1 MIALLKYLDD
11 RGGEP
16 STWAAI
22 TALFAA
28 LHVNVSSD
36 TWAAVT
42 SWGLTGSALLAICLR
57 ENAAGKGSG
66 QIAQDVLQALIKLTN
81 SKGETLK
88 TLLFGIVIGSM
99 MVMTSCATV
108 PTTAPTTLASDG
120 AKVVVV
126 LQDLDTDAKLL
137 AASPAVI
144 TGIEAAE
151 TAVQT
156 GLADLTAGK
165 KTSADFVKL
174 VSDEVNALAPGLI
187 TKFSTNANM
196 TTGLVLIQQLTLLIA
211 MDAGPV
217 TAAIHPVDPNLR
229 TEIDVWHRSQK
240 H

>member
-36 TWAAVT
+36 TWAAIT

-57 ENAAGKGSG
+57 ENAAGKGTG
-66 QIAQDVLQALIKLTN
+66 QIAQDVLQALVKLTN
-81 SKGETLK
+81 SKGGTLK
-88 TLLFGIVIGSM
+88 TLIFGIVIGSM

-108 PTTAPTTLASDG
+108 PTTLASDG
-120 AKVVVV
+120 AKVVAV

-144 TGIEAAE
+144 TDIEAAE

-174 VSDEVNALAPGLI
+174 VNDEVNALAPGLI

-196 TTGLVLIQQLTLLIA
+196 TTGLVLIQQLTLLLA